1 MDLDRHL
8 SSWECGRL
16 RRRIVAPHMSRST
29 NDEQS
34 PGTVVKRM
42 LTFVWMLIP
51 MAASVVLLLFREPPL
66 PALSVFFF
74 VGIVVLTV
82 RNVFRAMRVRT

>member
-1 MDLDRHL
+1 
-8 SSWECGRL
+8 
-16 RRRIVAPHMSRST
+16 
-29 NDEQS
+29 
-34 PGTVVKRM
+34 M